1 MSKTFGSRTRLRF
14 LLVVV
19 VVIFAVIFARLI
31 YLHVWKQEKLI
42 GIIERNRQKFDVI
55 HSCRG
60 NVVDKRGNLL
70 ATTRSVIE
78 LGVDPQMIREE
89 DRDKWQDLAR
99 LTKLNIK
106 DIERVFTE
114 KFRKVRDG
122 DGFEEVKQIRWHRLV
137 ADMEEG
143 IYEKVV
149 KLNIKGVYGNR
160 KYERIYPQRSLA
172 AHVIGFV
179 NKEGSAVTGVE
190 HSMDFYLNGQDGW
203 RETER
208 DGHRRELAQF
218 RTREV
223 DSENGLNVELTIDIM
238 VQHAIEQEIARFVK
252 EYTPKAATIIVS
264 EPITGYI
271 LGLANYPSFDPNEFW
286 KYDVGVH
293 KNRAVTD
300 VYEPGS
306 PFKAVTASSVLNESL
321 MNLTEQ
327 YDCSMDRISYQG
339 RIVRLP
345 KDHRP
350 FHILSGRDVI
360 KKSSNRG
367 VAQMAMKLD
376 NEKYYEYIKL
386 FGFGE
391 KTGFGY
397 GEVTGKV
404 HRVKDWDGLT
414 ISRLPMGHAIDCTP
428 MQMHCAMSVIATG
441 GVLMQPQIV
450 KRIFN
455 ETGETIV
462 DFAPRA
468 KRRVISEETA
478 ELMAEVLS
486 EVVGPE
492 GTSKQAFICGYNVA
506 GKSGTSQK
514 IIRGRY
520 SNQHH
525 ISSFSGFFPADN
537 PRLQITVIIDE
548 AKIGRCAYGGV
559 VAAPVSCN
567 IGESLI
573 QCLNIQ
579 PSDVTTNL
587 VACKH

>member
-1 MSKTFGSRTRLRF
+1 M
-14 LLVVV
+14 
-19 VVIFAVIFARLI
+19 IFAVVFARLL
-31 YLHVWKQEKLI
+31 YLHIWKQEKLI

-70 ATTRSVIE
+70 ATTHSVIE
-78 LGVDPQMIREE
+78 LGVDPQIVREE

-99 LTKLNIK
+99 LAKLSVK

-114 KFRKVRDG
+114 KFRKVRDS
-122 DGFEEVKQIRWHRLV
+122 DGFEEVKQIRWHKLV
-137 ADMEEG
+137 ADMEEST
-143 IYEKVV
+143 YENVM
-149 KLNIKGVYGNR
+149 KLGIKGVYGNR

-179 NKEGSAVTGVE
+179 NKEGSAITGVE

-203 RETER
+203 RETEK

-223 DSENGLNVELTIDIM
+223 KPENGLNVELTIDIM
-238 VQHAIEQEIARFVK
+238 VQHAIEEEIERIVK
-252 EYTPKAATIIVS
+252 DYKPEGATIIVS

-286 KYDVGVH
+286 KYDIGAH
-293 KNRAVTD
+293 RNRAVTD
-300 VYEPGS
+300 LYEPGS
-306 PFKAVTASSVLNESL
+306 PFKAITASAVLNESL

-327 YDCSMDRISYQG
+327 YDCSIDRISYQG

-350 FHILSGRDVI
+350 LHILSGRDVI

-376 NEKYYEYIKL
+376 NQKYYNYIRS

-391 KTGFGY
+391 KTGYGVG
-397 GEVTGKV
+397 GEVIGTVHKV
-404 HRVKDWDGLT
+404 KNWDGLT
-414 ISRLPMGHAIDCTP
+414 IGRLPMGHAIDCTP
-428 MQMHCAMSVIATG
+428 MQMHYAMSVIATQ

-450 KRIFN
+450 KRVFN
-455 ETGETIV
+455 EEGDTVI

-468 KRRVISEETA
+468 RRRVISEETA
-478 ELMAEVLS
+478 ETMACVLS

-492 GTSKQAFICGYNVA
+492 GTSNQASIAGYNVG

-514 IIRGRY
+514 IINGRY
-520 SNQHH
+520 SNQRH
-525 ISSFSGFFPADN
+525 ISSFCGFFPADN
-537 PRLQITVIIDE
+537 PRLLVTVVIDE
-548 AKIGRCAYGGV
+548 PKMERCAYGGV
-559 VAAPVSCN
+559 VAAPVFRN

-573 QCLNIQ
+573 QHLNIQ
-579 PSDVTTNL
+579 PSNTSTNL
-587 VACKH
+587 IACKQ